1 MTKCAVLRILT
12 QFLRLR
18 VKDTSVSK
26 EMQLNKNPA
35 DEMLQ
40 NPLLISM
47 LNNGMNN
54 KDSII
59 KALSIYILNQLV
71 RSMIDAKNT
80 QNYDIFKLDF

>member
-80 QNYDIFKLDF
+80 

>member
-80 QNYDIFKLDF
+80 QNYDLLKLDF

>member
-1 MTKCAVLRILT
+1 M
-12 QFLRLR
+12 
-18 VKDTSVSK
+18 SK

-80 QNYDIFKLDF
+80 QNYDLLKLDF

>member
-35 DEMLQ
+35 EEMLQ

-80 QNYDIFKLDF
+80 

>member
-1 MTKCAVLRILT
+1 
-12 QFLRLR
+12 
-18 VKDTSVSK
+18 
-26 EMQLNKNPA
+26 MQLNKNPA

>member
-18 VKDTSVSK
+18 VKDTSLSK

-80 QNYDIFKLDF
+80 

>member
-1 MTKCAVLRILT
+1 
-12 QFLRLR
+12 
-18 VKDTSVSK
+18 VSK

>member
-1 MTKCAVLRILT
+1 
-12 QFLRLR
+12 
-18 VKDTSVSK
+18 
-26 EMQLNKNPA
+26 MQLNKNPA

-80 QNYDIFKLDF
+80 QNYDLLKLDF

>member
-35 DEMLQ
+35 EEMLQ

-47 LNNGMNN
+47 LNIGMNN

-80 QNYDIFKLDF
+80 QNYDLLKLDF

>member
-35 DEMLQ
+35 EEMLQ

-80 QNYDIFKLDF
+80 QNYDLLKLDF